1 MAIKLPYVVNSQ
13 RFPSSPAQ
21 NAGVSDWRGGT
32 QQAPMAPIQY
42 NPMATTP
49 AMPQRPVAPKT
60 IQPQTQ
66 QPVVPPKQP
75 QVQPQ
80 QGAVGAAGPSYQT
93 REWRNRQAE
102 NRLEFVNARIRWNIS
117 AGIDR
122 NNENFNKYANM
133 VKGVKTTGA
142 LTKVVQQIKQQ
153 EQFLQQP
160 PEWAQNMY
168 QEERSSYV
176 DTVSSIPNQVE
187 ASAKELYPE
196 MFEAIKRN
204 KLGPRG
210 GYATQKGVSDNI
222 KKGIGILG
230 DVSESFLPEPELQQP
245 SMSAVRQYGSEVA
258 TQLQERS
265 YNYAKQKVEVE
276 NLQRR
281 ILYDLRRRVIQR
293 SANGQIDSKT
303 LAIYASDLAEVM
315 LSGNMEAMS
324 NAWEEMRRREETLAQ
339 QSARD
344 KLYQVQY

>member
-93 REWRNRQAE
+93 RAYIQNKARLHKEFITKRSSLLNSIRGSE
-102 NRLEFVNARIRWNIS
+102 NYQKYWNVLQKIPVGNYGGLDK
-117 AGIDR
+117 A
-122 NNENFNKYANM
+122 
-133 VKGVKTTGA
+133 
-142 LTKVVQQIKQQ
+142 IKNIQQQ

-160 PEWAQNMY
+160 PEWAQNMS

-187 ASAKELYPE
+187 ASAKEIYPRMFGLKRSDWGFGGDYGE
-196 MFEAIKRN
+196 MKWQL
-204 KLGPRG
+204 K
-210 GYATQKGVSDNI
+210 YMKQ
-222 KKGIGILG
+222 GIEILG
-230 DVSESFLPEPELQQP
+230 DVSESMEPEPELPLNATPIQQR
-245 SMSAVRQYGSEVA
+245 SAES
-258 TQLQERS
+258 
-265 YNYAKQKVEVE
+265 AKRRIAVD

-293 SANGQIDSKT
+293 STNGQIDAAT
-303 LAIYASDLAEVM
+303 LAAHVEYLSRVM

-324 NAWEEMRRREETLAQ
+324 NAWEEMRRSEETLAQ
-339 QSARD
+339 RSARD

>member
-93 REWRNRQAE
+93 RAYIQNKARLHKEFITKRSSLLNSIRGSE
-102 NRLEFVNARIRWNIS
+102 NYQKYWNVLSKIPVGNYGGLDK
-117 AGIDR
+117 A
-122 NNENFNKYANM
+122 
-133 VKGVKTTGA
+133 
-142 LTKVVQQIKQQ
+142 IKNIQQQ

-160 PEWAQNMY
+160 PEWAQNMS

-204 KLGPRG
+204 KLDPRG
-210 GYATQKGVSDNI
+210 GYETKGVSDNI